1 VRRTALIVFAAA
13 LVAGV
18 ALTAARSLSGG
29 FDRAA
34 DRADLPD
41 LIVRFDR
48 EERAD
53 VEERLGALPN
63 VAQRAYRLELND
75 VAMVTDGGRSRRGA
89 LHIVDGGRRATTSS
103 RAATCASPAR
113 SSSSAASPRS
123 GTSPPATVCGS
134 RGSAP
139 RRSSPASRS
148 RRTTSRSPLAAAPRM
163 YLHARDVGTDQ
174 YPVNIALAW
183 LQDRSRQDVTLTQAR
198 AVSFGLTDLQFVTRA
213 GVQVLIGQAAGIVI
227 ALLVAFSV
235 VAVGAS
241 TVMLG
246 ASARSEVA
254 RRLPAIGVERALG
267 FSRGAIARRQAL
279 RGALVAAPAAA
290 LGLLAGWLAV
300 RGPSERLLVALNEVG
315 PGAGLAPW
323 LVGAWLVIVGLV
335 AAASA
340 WPAFRATA
348 GPVAGLLRGGELAA
362 GGSGAAAARAGAAS
376 PRSAPGSA

>member
-41 LIVRFDR
+41 LIVRFDD
-48 EERAD
+48 EERAE

-63 VAQRAYRLELND
+63 VAERSYRYEENGVPLSAN
-75 VAMVTDGGRSRRGA
+75 GNRSRRGA
-89 LHIVDGGRRATTSS
+89 IHFVERGRRGYDVIAGRDVGGRRETVVERGVAEEWDIEVGDEVVLADRVALDVVGISV
-103 RAATCASPAR
+103 SPDNVAF
-113 SSSSAASPRS
+113 
-123 GTSPPATVCGS
+123 
-134 RGSAP
+134 
-139 RRSSPASRS
+139 
-148 RRTTSRSPLAAAPRM
+148 PLAAAPRM